1 MKIFAFYL
9 GNSIVKSK
17 NLRKKGRCLECTTEK
32 KKLRKK
38 WKMDRIKF
46 RNLYSSKVHSGIYQ
60 EFEKI
65 SNNEMVKKR
74 EFI

>member
-1 MKIFAFYL
+1 
-9 GNSIVKSK
+9 
-17 NLRKKGRCLECTTEK
+17 
-32 KKLRKK
+32 
-38 WKMDRIKF
+38 MDRIKF
-46 RNLYSSKVHSGIYQ
+46 RNLYSSKVHNGIYQ